1 MTTTKERGAK
11 TPSYPAIQA
20 RLDSGNLITY
30 LAGGAQYIAIP
41 IGGASQR
48 AELVALRLPTP

>member
-1 MTTTKERGAK
+1 MLRPRATRQ
-11 TPSYPAIQA
+11 SIQA

-30 LAGGAQYIAIP
+30 LAGGAPYIAIP

-48 AELVALRLPTP
+48 AELVALRLPMQ